1 MHTIHSIAIVAIF
14 GLARAVLAAVLLI
27 ALLALLALSVVVRSV
42 LRLGAAAVPPDR
54 AARRHGVKANSAFLV
69 AGAASVLLGAWGA
82 PPAEASSTLS
92 QAFKR
97 VDGAVVVVRT
107 NQRVPASSNGQTAT
121 AAGIGSGV
129 LVTADG
135 KILTAAHVVQAA
147 DAIVVEFAG
156 GEMAPARVVAS
167 DSSADV
173 ALLEVLHVPKGVAP
187 AKLGDSDEAEVGE
200 SIFVIGAP
208 LGITHTLTVGHI
220 SARRLPDTTARGIV
234 PAELFQTDAAINQGN
249 SGGPMFNLAGEVI
262 GVVSHILS
270 RSGGSEGLGFV
281 VTANTARRLL
291 LDEHSV
297 WTGLEGYL
305 LTNEIALA
313 FNVPQSAAGLLVQR
327 VAAGSPAEKLG
338 LRAGRLPTMIGE
350 HRLLV
355 GGDIILAVEGI
366 GLGVPEA
373 YETIRRRLIEGR
385 TAQQAIR
392 VTVLR
397 GGETIELVA
406 SL

>member
-1 MHTIHSIAIVAIF
+1 MQTIHSTAIGVTLGF
-14 GLARAVLAAVLLI
+14 ARFVLTTCLLAALL
-27 ALLALLALSVVVRSV
+27 LLLVVSIIVRSF
-42 LRLGAAAVPPDR
+42 LRLGAAAIPPDR
-54 AARRHGVKANSAFLV
+54 APHRFGVKANSAFLV

-82 PPAEASSTLS
+82 PPAEASSALS

-97 VDGAVVVVRT
+97 VDAAVVVVRT
-107 NQRVPASSNGQTAT
+107 NQRVPSPMNGQTAT

-129 LVTADG
+129 LVSSDG
-135 KILTAAHVVQAA
+135 KVLTAAHVVQAA
-147 DAIVVEFAG
+147 DAIVVEFAD
-156 GEMAPARVVAS
+156 GEIAGARVVAS
-167 DSSADV
+167 DPSADV
-173 ALLEVLHVPKGVAP
+173 ALLEVSHVPDGVVP
-187 AKLGDSDEAEVGE
+187 AQLGDSDRAEVGE

-208 LGITHTLTVGHI
+208 LGIAHTLTVGHI
-220 SARRLPDTTARGIV
+220 SARRLPGTTAGGMV

-305 LTNEIALA
+305 LTSEIALA

-338 LRAGRLPTMIGE
+338 LRAGRLPTVIGE

-366 GLGVPEA
+366 NLGVPDA
-373 YETIRRRLIEGR
+373 YEGIRRRLIESR
-385 TAQQAIR
+385 AAQQAIR